1 MKKILIS
8 NKNIGRNYNVIE
20 TYIAGISLLG
30 YEVKSIKNSNV
41 SLNESFITVK
51 KGEVYILHMHVSPI
65 PEMRDIIKYNPTRTR
80 KLLLNR
86 NEISEISKYIS
97 REGYTLVPIN
107 IFLLKNKIKL
117 NIAVVKGLKR
127 YDKREKEKEKTA
139 KRDMERSQNIK
150 YKI

>member
-8 NKNIGRNYNVIE
+8 NKNIGRNYSIIE
-20 TYIAGISLLG
+20 TYIAGISLFG

-65 PEMRDIIKYNPTRTR
+65 PEMGDIKYNPTRTR

-86 NEISEISKYIS
+86 YEINEISKYIS

-117 NIAVVKGLKR
+117 NIAVVKGLKK

-139 KRDMERSQNIK
+139 KRDMERSQNMK
-150 YKI
+150 YRV